1 MVTGSD
7 KKQNYIQNRDESR
20 GVCDE
25 HVPFLLYNEIHTF
38 NEQSRVI
45 LNRCCDLALTK
56 CHISHMT

>member
-25 HVPFLLYNEIHTF
+25 HVPPFTL
-38 NEQSRVI
+38 
-45 LNRCCDLALTK
+45 
-56 CHISHMT
+56 